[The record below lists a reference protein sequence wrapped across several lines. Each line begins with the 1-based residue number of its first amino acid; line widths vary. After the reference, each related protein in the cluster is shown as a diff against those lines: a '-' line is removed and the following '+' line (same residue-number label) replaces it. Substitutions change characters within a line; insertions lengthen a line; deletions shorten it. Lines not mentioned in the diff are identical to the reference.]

1 MLKTAQGYYCLF
13 IACAFHATNRI
24 ADPIQTTNQIL
35 QEPLKLCSSKFSV
48 PTQIKVCKCFCCCHF
63 WAVEQKNKH
72 LTSLRCKYYY
82 FCWLVGWFL
91 TVKSKCKATLPF

>member
-35 QEPLKLCSSKFSV
+35 QEPLRL
-48 PTQIKVCKCFCCCHF
+48 
-63 WAVEQKNKH
+63 
-72 LTSLRCKYYY
+72 
-82 FCWLVGWFL
+82 
-91 TVKSKCKATLPF
+91 